1 MIKEDYLIKIYKM
14 KSCFLLLLIIFSTEI
29 FSQDNNMK
37 TIISTSKA
45 PQPVGPY
52 NQAVLKDGSLFISGQ
67 IAIELDTKMLYSG
80 DIENETEIVMKNIG
94 NILNEAGFT
103 FEDVVK
109 SSIFTIDMGKF
120 AEINKVYGS
129 FFNNLTAPA
138 RETIE
143 VSGLPL
149 GANVEISVI
158 AIK

>member
-1 MIKEDYLIKIYKM
+1 
-14 KSCFLLLLIIFSTEI
+14 
-29 FSQDNNMK
+29 MK

-143 VSGLPL
+143 AVSYTHLTLPTK
-149 GANVEISVI
+149 A
-158 AIK
+158 